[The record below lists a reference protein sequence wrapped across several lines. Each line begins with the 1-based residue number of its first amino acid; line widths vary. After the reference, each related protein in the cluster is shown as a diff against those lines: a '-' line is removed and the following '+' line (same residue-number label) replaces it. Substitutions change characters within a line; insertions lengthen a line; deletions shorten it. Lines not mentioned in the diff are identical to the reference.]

1 MAPPQGSQ
9 RPQQQ
14 VPPQVQPQFPGMA
27 GGPPPGA
34 APPSVDPAV
43 REMEERKRAAS
54 EGLPE
59 GWAVAFDASKK
70 PYFYHRVTKVGLAV
84 PWRWAWLGVAA
95 CLLGLFVASMLRKRL
110 CCATLGMCLLT
121 CLLCLH
127 PLCRKQCG
135 RSRQQR
141 RPSASSDNTLPLP
154 DPLCAPDR
162 KAGAPISCPARPAP
176 LPSSLCHRTPNNAL
190 WNWNLN
196 CVLQHLRISRTV
208 LERR

>member
-1 MAPPQGSQ
+1 MELHHKLRRDPSWHPSGCNICGQLGHQAAQCTVGTVNWRAMYGENAFHMQPTVFQSDLDAAKKQKQIDFADLEARARDYAKMREEQGGPPPQMAPPQGSQ

-70 PYFYHRVTKVGLAV
+70 PYFYHRVTKKTMWEKPTAD
-84 PWRWAWLGVAA
+84 
-95 CLLGLFVASMLRKRL
+95 
-110 CCATLGMCLLT
+110 T
-121 CLLCLH
+121 
-127 PLCRKQCG
+127 
-135 RSRQQR
+135 
-141 RPSASSDNTLPLP
+141 
-154 DPLCAPDR
+154 
-162 KAGAPISCPARPAP
+162 PIS
-176 LPSSLCHRTPNNAL
+176 
-190 WNWNLN
+190 
-196 CVLQHLRISRTV
+196 
-208 LERR
+208 